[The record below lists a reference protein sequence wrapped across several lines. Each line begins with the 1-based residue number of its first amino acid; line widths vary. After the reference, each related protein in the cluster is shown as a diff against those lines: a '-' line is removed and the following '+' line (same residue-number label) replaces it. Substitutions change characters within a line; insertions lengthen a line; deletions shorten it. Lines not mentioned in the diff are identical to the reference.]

1 MALLPSLRLASLT
14 LAALPDWAADLLA
27 WARVGRLA
35 LLDADDRPRALPITF
50 AVADDAV
57 WSAIDKKPKRSAE
70 PARLRWLRRRPEVAL
85 CVDRYDDDW
94 TELAWVQLL
103 GRIDVLDLDQGAVGL
118 EALRSK
124 YDHYRSDPPP
134 GPVLRLTVVRSV
146 QWRAADSG
154 R

>member
-1 MALLPSLRLASLT
+1 
-14 LAALPDWAADLLA
+14 
-27 WARVGRLA
+27 V
-35 LLDADDRPRALPITF
+35 LPITF

-57 WSAIDKKPKRSAE
+57 WSAIDNKPKHSGRT
-70 PARLRWLRRRPEVAL
+70 ARLRWLRRRPEVAL

-103 GRIDVLDLDQGAVGL
+103 GRIDVLDLDQGAAGL
-118 EALRSK
+118 DALRSK
-124 YDHYRSDPPP
+124 YDQYMYDPPP
-134 GPVLRLTVVRSV
+134 GPMLRLTVERAV

>member
-57 WSAIDKKPKRSAE
+57 WSAIDNKPKRSAE
-70 PARLRWLRRRPEVAL
+70 PARVRWLRRRPEVAL

-94 TELAWVQLL
+94 TRLAWVQLL
-103 GRIDVLDLDQGAVGL
+103 GTVDVLDVADASAGL
-118 EALRSK
+118 AALADR
-124 YDHYRSDPPP
+124 YPPYHERRP
-134 GPVLRLTVVRSV
+134 RGPVLRLVPARALH
-146 QWRAADSG
+146 WRAG
-154 R
+154 